1 MLVKIGQIK
10 VSYFLSISSAAST
23 LSRAESTME
32 KTLVSI
38 ERMEKKEAKQRK
50 QDDEMLGR

>member
-1 MLVKIGQIK
+1 
-10 VSYFLSISSAAST
+10 
-23 LSRAESTME
+23 ME

-50 QDDEMLGR
+50 QDDEMLGRWWKWDYIDECE